1 MLRMKFCAENRHCAK
16 RQNVS
21 SYIRRQKITKM
32 EKPIIPKNEN
42 ERLNALKSYS
52 ILDTLQENEYDDITF
67 IASQICNTPISYI
80 SLIDDERQWFKS
92 KIGLQI
98 EETPR
103 EIAFCAHTI
112 VSETEFMLVE
122 DARKDYRFSDNPLVT
137 DEPKI
142 VFYLGIPLITT
153 DKYPIGT
160 LCVVDKTPRTLSE
173 SQIKM
178 IQALSRQTIR
188 LLEARKN
195 NLELDLRKKVLEE
208 RNKSL
213 DSFARIAAH
222 DLKSPLNN
230 IIQFIELLR
239 NELDL
244 ESKENI
250 KELLNIIEKST
261 NNVTQLIDGI
271 LKYSRDTTFDTKDN
285 IVFNVKNTIKE
296 IFSNFFGKH
305 TRSFELELEIEDKM
319 TIYSNLTAFQQ
330 IFINLISNSLK
341 YSDKEIVTLKIV
353 AERVRE
359 NIFFTFQD
367 NGMGIKSDE
376 IFNIFNLY
384 ETTSNIDKYGEK
396 GTGVGLSTVKKIID
410 LLGGSIQVSS
420 VLGKGTTF
428 TFSIKDK

>member
-1 MLRMKFCAENRHCAK
+1 
-16 RQNVS
+16 
-21 SYIRRQKITKM
+21 M

-178 IQALSRQTIR
+178 IQARSRQTIR

-195 NLELDLRKKVLEE
+195 NLELDLRKNVLEE

-239 NELDL
+239 NELAL

-250 KELLNIIEKST
+250 KELLNITEEST
-261 NNVTQLIDGI
+261 NNLRQLIDGI

-384 ETTSNIDKYGEK
+384 ETTSNIDKNGEK

>member
-1 MLRMKFCAENRHCAK
+1 MCCP
-16 RQNVS
+16 V
-21 SYIRRQKITKM
+21 I
-32 EKPIIPKNEN
+32 
-42 ERLNALKSYS
+42 
-52 ILDTLQENEYDDITF
+52 
-67 IASQICNTPISYI
+67 
-80 SLIDDERQWFKS
+80 
-92 KIGLQI
+92 
-98 EETPR
+98 
-103 EIAFCAHTI
+103 
-112 VSETEFMLVE
+112 
-122 DARKDYRFSDNPLVT
+122 
-137 DEPKI
+137 
-142 VFYLGIPLITT
+142 FY
-153 DKYPIGT
+153 
-160 LCVVDKTPRTLSE
+160 RTL
-173 SQIKM
+173 
-178 IQALSRQTIR
+178 
-188 LLEARKN
+188 
-195 NLELDLRKKVLEE
+195 V
-208 RNKSL
+208 
-213 DSFARIAAH
+213 
-222 DLKSPLNN
+222 
-230 IIQFIELLR
+230 IQFIELLR

-271 LKYSRDTTFDTKDN
+271 LKYSRDTSFDIKDN
-285 IVFNVKNTIKE
+285 IVFNVKNTLND
-296 IFSNFFGKH
+296 IFTNYFSKY
-305 TRSFELELEIEDKM
+305 TLSFELELDIEDKM

-341 YSDKEIVTLKIV
+341 YSDKEIVSLKIV

-384 ETTSNIDKYGEK
+384 ETTSNIDKNGEK

>member
-1 MLRMKFCAENRHCAK
+1 
-16 RQNVS
+16 
-21 SYIRRQKITKM
+21 M
-32 EKPIIPKNEN
+32 EKPTKHKNEN

-112 VSETEFMLVE
+112 VSDKDYMLVE

-173 SQIKM
+173 NQIRM

-195 NLELDLRKKVLEE
+195 NLELNLRKKVLEE

-222 DLKSPLNN
+222 DLKSPINN

-239 NELDL
+239 NELDI

-250 KELLNIIEKST
+250 KELLTIIEKST
-261 NNVTQLIDGI
+261 YNVTQLIDGI
-271 LKYSRDTTFDTKDN
+271 LKYSRDTSFDTKDN
-285 IVFNVKNTIKE
+285 IVFNVKNTIND
-296 IFSNFFGKH
+296 IFTNYFEKH
-305 TRSFELELEIEDKM
+305 TRSLEIEFNIEDKL
-319 TIYSNLTAFQQ
+319 TIFSNSTAFQQ

-341 YSDKEIVTLKIV
+341 YSDKEIVTINIV
-353 AERVRE
+353 AVRNIE
-359 NIFFTFQD
+359 SIFFTFQD
-367 NGMGIKSDE
+367 NGMGIKNDE
-376 IFNIFNLY
+376 ISNIFNLY

-410 LLGGSIQVSS
+410 LLGGTIQVSS
-420 VLGKGTTF
+420 EEGKGTTF

>member
-1 MLRMKFCAENRHCAK
+1 
-16 RQNVS
+16 
-21 SYIRRQKITKM
+21 M
-32 EKPIIPKNEN
+32 EKPTKYKNEN

-52 ILDTLQENEYDDITF
+52 ILDTLQENEYDDMTF
-67 IASQICNTPISYI
+67 IASHICNTPISYI
-80 SLIDDERQWFKS
+80 SIIDEERQWFKS

-112 VSETEFMLVE
+112 VSEKDYMLVE

-173 SQIKM
+173 NQIRM

-222 DLKSPLNN
+222 DLKSPINN

-239 NELDL
+239 NELDI

-250 KELLNIIEKST
+250 KELLNIIETST
-261 NNVTQLIDGI
+261 YNVTQLIDGI
-271 LKYSRDTTFDTKDN
+271 LKYSRDTSFDTKDN
-285 IVFNVKNTIKE
+285 IVFNVKNTIND
-296 IFSNFFGKH
+296 IFTNYFEKH
-305 TRSFELELEIEDKM
+305 TRSLEIELDIEDKL
-319 TIYSNLTAFQQ
+319 TIFSNLTAFQQ

-341 YSDKEIVTLKIV
+341 YSDKEIVKISIV
-353 AERVRE
+353 ALRNRE
-359 NIFFTFQD
+359 SIFFTFQD
-367 NGMGIKSDE
+367 NGIGIKNDE
-376 IFNIFNLY
+376 ISNIFNLY

-410 LLGGSIQVSS
+410 LLGGTIQVSS
-420 VLGKGTTF
+420 EKGKGTTF
-428 TFSIKDK
+428 TFSIKEK

>member
-1 MLRMKFCAENRHCAK
+1 MHNITFSNHINKLAAILE
-16 RQNVS
+16 
-21 SYIRRQKITKM
+21 KITKM
-32 EKPIIPKNEN
+32 EKPTKYKNEN

-67 IASQICNTPISYI
+67 IASHICNTPISYI
-80 SLIDDERQWFKS
+80 SIIDEERQWFKS

-112 VSETEFMLVE
+112 VSEKDYMLVE

-173 SQIKM
+173 NQIRM

-222 DLKSPLNN
+222 DLKSPINN

-239 NELDL
+239 NELDI

-250 KELLNIIEKST
+250 KELLNIIETST
-261 NNVTQLIDGI
+261 YNVTQLIDGI
-271 LKYSRDTTFDTKDN
+271 LKYSRDTSFDTKDN
-285 IVFNVKNTIKE
+285 IVFNVKNTIND
-296 IFSNFFGKH
+296 IFTNYFEKH
-305 TRSFELELEIEDKM
+305 TRSLEIELDIEDKL
-319 TIYSNLTAFQQ
+319 TIFSNLTAFQQ

-341 YSDKEIVTLKIV
+341 YSDKEIVKISIV
-353 AERVRE
+353 ALRNRE
-359 NIFFTFQD
+359 SIFFTFQD
-367 NGMGIKSDE
+367 NGIGIKNDE
-376 IFNIFNLY
+376 ISNIFNLY

-410 LLGGSIQVSS
+410 LLGGTIQVSS
-420 VLGKGTTF
+420 EKGKGTTF
-428 TFSIKDK
+428 TFSIKEK

>member
-1 MLRMKFCAENRHCAK
+1 
-16 RQNVS
+16 
-21 SYIRRQKITKM
+21 M
-32 EKPIIPKNEN
+32 EKPTKHKNEN

-112 VSETEFMLVE
+112 VSDKDYMLVE

-173 SQIKM
+173 NQIRM

-222 DLKSPLNN
+222 DLKSPINN

-239 NELDL
+239 NELDI

-250 KELLNIIEKST
+250 KELLTIIEKST
-261 NNVTQLIDGI
+261 YNVTQLIDGI
-271 LKYSRDTTFDTKDN
+271 LKYSRDTSFDTKDN
-285 IVFNVKNTIKE
+285 IVFNVKNTIND
-296 IFSNFFGKH
+296 IFTNYFEKH
-305 TRSFELELEIEDKM
+305 TRSLEIEFNIEDKL
-319 TIYSNLTAFQQ
+319 TIFSNSTAFQQ

-341 YSDKEIVTLKIV
+341 YSDKEIVTINIV
-353 AERVRE
+353 AVRNIE
-359 NIFFTFQD
+359 SIFFTFQD
-367 NGMGIKSDE
+367 NGMGIKNDE
-376 IFNIFNLY
+376 ISNIFNLY

-410 LLGGSIQVSS
+410 LLGGTIQVSS
-420 VLGKGTTF
+420 EEGKGTTF

>member
-1 MLRMKFCAENRHCAK
+1 
-16 RQNVS
+16 
-21 SYIRRQKITKM
+21 M

-52 ILDTLQENEYDDITF
+52 ILDTLQEIEYDDITF

-98 EETPR
+98 KETPR

-112 VSETEFMLVE
+112 VSEKDYMLVE

-142 VFYLGIPLITT
+142 VFYLGIPLITA

-173 SQIKM
+173 SQLKM

-222 DLKSPLNN
+222 DLKSPINN

-239 NELDL
+239 NELDI
-244 ESKENI
+244 ESNENI
-250 KELLNIIEKST
+250 KELLTIIEKST
-261 NNVTQLIDGI
+261 YNVTQLIDGI
-271 LKYSRDTTFDTKDN
+271 LKYSRDTSFDTKDN
-285 IVFNVKNTIKE
+285 IEFNVKNTIND
-296 IFSNFFGKH
+296 IFTNYFEKH
-305 TRSFELELEIEDKM
+305 TRSLEIEFDIEDKL
-319 TIYSNLTAFQQ
+319 TIFSNLTAFQQ

-341 YSDKEIVTLKIV
+341 YSDKEIVNINIV
-353 AERVRE
+353 ALRNRE
-359 NIFFTFQD
+359 SIFFTFQD
-367 NGMGIKSDE
+367 NGIGIKNDE
-376 IFNIFNLY
+376 ISNIFNLY

-410 LLGGSIQVSS
+410 LLGGTIQVSS
-420 VLGKGTTF
+420 EEGKGTTF
-428 TFSIKDK
+428 TFTIKDK

>member
-1 MLRMKFCAENRHCAK
+1 
-16 RQNVS
+16 
-21 SYIRRQKITKM
+21 M
-32 EKPIIPKNEN
+32 EKPTKYKNEN

-112 VSETEFMLVE
+112 VSETEFMIVE

-222 DLKSPLNN
+222 DLKSPINN

-239 NELDL
+239 NELDI
-244 ESKENI
+244 ESKKNI
-250 KELLNIIEKST
+250 KELLTIIEKST
-261 NNVTQLIDGI
+261 YNVTQLIDGI
-271 LKYSRDTTFDTKDN
+271 LKYSRDTSFDTKDN
-285 IVFNVKNTIKE
+285 IEFNVKNTIND
-296 IFSNFFGKH
+296 IFTNYFEKH
-305 TRSFELELEIEDKM
+305 TRSLEIEFDIEDKL
-319 TIYSNLTAFQQ
+319 TIFSNLTAFQQ

-341 YSDKEIVTLKIV
+341 YSDKEIVKISIV
-353 AERVRE
+353 ALRNGES
-359 NIFFTFQD
+359 IFFTFQD
-367 NGMGIKSDE
+367 NGIGIKNDE
-376 IFNIFNLY
+376 ISNIFNLY

-410 LLGGSIQVSS
+410 LLGGTIQVSS
-420 VLGKGTTF
+420 EEGKGTTF
-428 TFSIKDK
+428 TFSIKEK